1 MLDHIEDE
9 LTKYENSAT
18 TSMEK
23 ENKIVDFEKYKK
35 EMDRLTNAYIKGR
48 IDESY
53 YDDEYARLKAL
64 IDEATSEESEY
75 PKKDINSVK
84 KLFGENWKSAYLLLD
99 RQNRKAF
106 WQSII
111 ESIEFNEDKTV
122 KNVYF
127 L

>member
-1 MLDHIEDE
+1 
-9 LTKYENSAT
+9 
-18 TSMEK
+18 MEK

-53 YDDEYARLKAL
+53 YDDEYARLKAI
-64 IDEATSEESEY
+64 IDEFTTKEPDRS
-75 PKKDINSVK
+75 KKNINSVK

-111 ESIEFNEDKTV
+111 ESIELNEDKTV